1 MILSYD
7 AESGPDGNFG
17 KDRGLFYSSG
27 ARASLFGAAENL
39 RLGRRGLRRDLI
51 GGAPGAVFASIRS
64 DDPQSA
70 EDHLKFVITANAAN
84 PADSV
89 EL

>member
-1 MILSYD
+1 M
-7 AESGPDGNFG
+7 
-17 KDRGLFYSSG
+17 RGLFYSDGRGFLYLVSRKICADG
-27 ARASLFGAAENL
+27 AGGGT
-39 RLGRRGLRRDLI
+39 GRQLI

-89 EL
+89 ELLFELTTNSSS

>member
-1 MILSYD
+1 LS
-7 AESGPDGNFG
+7 PRQ
-17 KDRGLFYSSG
+17 KKRGHFFSLGAPTLF
-27 ARASLFGAAENL
+27 AVAENL
-39 RLGRRGLRRDLI
+39 RGRRGRRLRRDLI

>member
-1 MILSYD
+1 
-7 AESGPDGNFG
+7 
-17 KDRGLFYSSG
+17 
-27 ARASLFGAAENL
+27 L
-39 RLGRRGLRRDLI
+39 RLGRRLRRDLI

>member
-1 MILSYD
+1 LWTD
-7 AESGPDGNFG
+7 
-17 KDRGLFYSSG
+17 
-27 ARASLFGAAENL
+27 
-39 RLGRRGLRRDLI
+39 GRRRWRQLI
-51 GGAPGAVFASIRS
+51 GGAPGAVFASICS

-70 EDHLKFVITANAAN
+70 EDHLLFVITANAAN